1 MKFWTSISILG
12 ALCVMIISFYFLH
25 KEFTSKIKKS
35 GGEVIGTITFKKKS
49 ASRKYSE
56 SVVWEEI
63 ATESPIYNYDSVRT
77 LEYSSAVLSLKDG
90 TRIEL
95 DEKTMLVVML
105 SAKGI
110 ELNFDRGGVS
120 AKSGSGDKLIT
131 LNSRDATV
139 ALNSGDISVNSS
151 DTGTDISL
159 ASGSAKVAAGGKG
172 VNITADE
179 TATFKDGVVKT
190 EKKRLYTETPSHNSN
205 IVTFGN
211 SAAVSFSWRSDP
223 EGEVSVEISPDSSF
237 SRIVKSFTSR
247 GRSQVVELA
256 PGDYYWRLISGKNRS
271 FPVKFS
277 ILSDVKPEIITPAV
291 NQRISLGEG
300 GGLLTF
306 RWEKAR
312 YASEYEIVIAR
323 DREMK
328 DVSSKLRSKVN
339 TISAADLDSGV
350 YYCTARSI
358 YPAGIFSGESLSGPN
373 RFTVEKVQFSLAR
386 PSLIDPGPVTTAGP
400 FTLYW
405 KGVQG
410 AEQYSVEI
418 ASDAEF
424 KKKVL
429 TSDVQNA
436 YLRVEKKID
445 EGTYYWRVV
454 ARRGK
459 NNSGSS
465 DVAPLVITKPV
476 QIALISPQTGT
487 VLYNRPEV
495 IDFIWKDPNKGD
507 KYTVEIS
514 ERSDFSRLSMSLESD
529 LQNVTGE
536 SPGAGSYYW
545 RVVLKDKN
553 GRVIAK
559 SAPGDFSIPAQLRT
573 PLLVTPKNNENII
586 PGIKNRIKFEWRR
599 VASANEYEVEVF
611 QRIAGAEKTM
621 IIYSSKSNS
630 VEASNISLYRPG
642 MFSWLVRAK
651 QVKNGKITAFR
662 ESDKS
667 FFEIEEVQLLPPPE
681 IKKPGVLFR

>member
-12 ALCVMIISFYFLH
+12 ALCVMIISSYFLH
-25 KEFTSKIKKS
+25 KELTSRIQKS

-63 ATESPIYNYDSVRT
+63 AAESPIYNYDSVRT

-105 SAKGI
+105 SAKGVDI
-110 ELNFDRGGVS
+110 NFDRGGVS
-120 AKSGSGDKLIT
+120 AKSGTGDKLIT
-131 LNSRDATV
+131 LNSRDATI

-151 DTGTDISL
+151 DKGTDIAL
-159 ASGSAKVAAGGKG
+159 AAGSAKVEAGGKG
-172 VNITADE
+172 VNITSDE
-179 TATFKDGVVKT
+179 TATLKDGVVKA
-190 EKKRLYTETPSHNSN
+190 EKKRLFTEAPSHNA
-205 IVTFGN
+205 IMMTFGN
-211 SAAVSFSWRSDP
+211 IIPVSFSWRSEP
-223 EGEVSVEISPDSSF
+223 AGEVSVEIATDGSF

-247 GRSQVVELA
+247 GRSQVVDMR
-256 PGDYYWRLISGKNRS
+256 PGDYYWRLVSGKNRS

-277 ILSDVKPEIITPAV
+277 IFNDVRPEIITPAM

-306 RWEKAR
+306 RWERSR

-328 DVSSKLRSKVN
+328 DVYSKLTSKVN

-358 YPAGIFSGESLSGPN
+358 YPAGISSGESISGPN

-386 PSLIDPGPVTTAGP
+386 PGLIDPGPVTTAGP

-410 AEQYSVEI
+410 AERYTVEI

-429 TSDVQNA
+429 MSDTQNTF
-436 YLRVEKKID
+436 LRVERRID
-445 EGTYYWRVV
+445 EGNYYWKV
-454 ARRGK
+454 AAKRGRTS
-459 NNSGSS
+459 SGSS
-465 DVAPLVITKPV
+465 DIAPLIITKPV
-476 QIALISPQTGT
+476 QITLVFPQTGT

-495 IDFIWKDPNKGD
+495 INFMWKDPNKGY
-507 KYTVEIS
+507 KYLVEVS
-514 ERSDFSRLSMSLESD
+514 EKSDFSRLSMNLESD

-545 RVVLKDKN
+545 RVVLKDKS
-553 GRVIAK
+553 GRIMVK
-559 SAPGDFSIPAQLRT
+559 SAPGEFSIPAQLRA
-573 PLLVTPKNNENII
+573 PLLVTPKNNESII
-586 PGIKNRIKFEWRR
+586 PGIKNRIKFEWRK

-621 IIYSSKSNS
+621 IVYTAKGGF

-642 MFSWLVRAK
+642 KFSWLVRAK
-651 QVKNGKITAFR
+651 QVRNGKITAFR

-667 FFEIEEVQLLPPPE
+667 FFEIEDVQLLPPPE
-681 IKKPGVLFR
+681 IKKPGILFK